1 MHKLNL
7 THSIIELYFFPKVHF
22 THNRSPVL
30 KEKTSLGPGALDI
43 VTELTESRGGLWRK
57 EDGGE

>member
-22 THNRSPVL
+22 THNRTHLVYLSFWVVA
-30 KEKTSLGPGALDI
+30 KILGNEGFDHH
-43 VTELTESRGGLWRK
+43 K
-57 EDGGE
+57 